1 MASIKRVTGN
11 YDIYANVLTIHGNL
25 QVAGTTT
32 TVNTEIIN
40 QDEIITGNLTV
51 SGPLYAGGNKG
62 TNGQVLTSNGNGVI
76 WGAAGGTAAA
86 GGSTNNIQYN
96 SSTVLTGSSNFNYF
110 AANGNV
116 QVGTTLIA
124 NNSTIGTYN
133 NTDLVLYADGTGHLF
148 VQDVIKMQYQ
158 TGATPTNVASTVQ
171 LLANTPGSGGSGL
184 FVVNSSTSDELAT
197 KAKALVY
204 SIIFG

>member
-40 QDEIITGNLTV
+40 QDETITGNLTV
-51 SGPLYAGGNKG
+51 NGPLYASGSKG
-62 TNGQVLTSNGNGVI
+62 TNNQVLTSNSNGVF
-76 WGAAGGTAAA
+76 WGASGGTASA
-86 GGSTNNIQYN
+86 GGSTNNIQFNN
-96 SSTVLTGSSNFNYF
+96 STILAGSNNFNYF
-110 AANGNV
+110 VANGNV
-116 QVGTTLIA
+116 QIGTTLIS
-124 NNSTIGTYN
+124 NINIISTSSGDLTLNAAGVGTTYLK
-133 NTDLVLYADGTGHLF
+133 DVL
-148 VQDVIKMQYQ
+148 KMDYQ
-158 TGATPTNVASTVQ
+158 TGSTPTNVASTVQ

-184 FVVNSSTSDELAT
+184 FVVNSNTSDELAT